1 MMNILWKNLFKSY
14 YIYFNKLDNPNL
26 FFYVGEEN
34 GQPVS
39 YGRNLILDKKVC
51 FLSDEFTSN
60 THRGKGMAKALCG
73 KILMD
78 AVREGAVKSELATT

>member
-1 MMNILWKNLFKSY
+1 MK
-14 YIYFNKLDNPNL
+14 KLDYPNL
-26 FFYVGEEN
+26 HFYVGEEN

-60 THRGKGMAKALCG
+60 THRGKGMAKHFVEKCLWM
-73 KILMD
+73 L
-78 AVREGAVKSELATT
+78 